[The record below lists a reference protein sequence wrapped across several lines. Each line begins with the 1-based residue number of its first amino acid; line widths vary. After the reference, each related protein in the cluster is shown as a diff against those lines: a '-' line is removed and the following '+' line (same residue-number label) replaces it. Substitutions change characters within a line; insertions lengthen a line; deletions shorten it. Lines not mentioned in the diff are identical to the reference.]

1 MKQRLVIAAMATSL
15 MVYLLTSCYKNKED
29 IQELPKVSFRG
40 EIMPIMMAGPCGCHN
55 NGYPAGA
62 PRVVQFSHK
71 DTIWYDAVL
80 SRVAI
85 FKSWVNGGVHPGE
98 GSVDFKPSEKLLI
111 KRWIDEGAKDDG
123 SGCTVSGRIT
133 YTANIVPMYNST
145 CKGSTCHG
153 GIAAALDYAKLVTKK
168 DVLTTMVNSAG
179 SQGHPG
185 GVLSIS
191 ICTVNTIKE
200 WIAQGQPQN

>member
-1 MKQRLVIAAMATSL
+1 MKKSLIMAAMTLS
-15 MVYLLTSCYKNKED
+15 MVLYFLSSCYKNKED
-29 IQELPKVSFRG
+29 IQVLPKVSFRG
-40 EIMPIMMAGPCGCHN
+40 EIIPIVTAGPCGCHN

-62 PRVVQFSHK
+62 PRVVQFSHL

-80 SRVAI
+80 SRVAL
-85 FKSWVNGGVHPGE
+85 FKTWVNGGVHPGE
-98 GSVDFKPSEKLLI
+98 GSIDFKPNEKLLI
-111 KRWIDEGAKDDG
+111 KRWIDEGAQDDG

-133 YTANIVPMYNST
+133 YTANILPIYNTT

-153 GIAAALDYAKLVTKK
+153 GIAVALDYARLVTKK
-168 DVLTTMVNSAG
+168 DNLNTMVSSGG

-185 GVLSIS
+185 GIISLS

-200 WIAQGQPQN
+200 WLAQGQPQN